1 LRAKIDSRRAWS
13 RKRILK
19 KKNILPKLMGN
30 ESSSSRKRNL
40 KKKLLPKFMGNESSS
55 SSRLSIVPTNGITL
69 QIQKI

>member
-1 LRAKIDSRRAWS
+1 
-13 RKRILK
+13 
-19 KKNILPKLMGN
+19 MGN